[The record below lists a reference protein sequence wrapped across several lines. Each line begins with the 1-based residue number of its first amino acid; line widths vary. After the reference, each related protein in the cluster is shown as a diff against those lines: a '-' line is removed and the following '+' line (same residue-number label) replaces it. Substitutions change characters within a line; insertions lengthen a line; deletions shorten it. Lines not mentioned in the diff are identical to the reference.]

1 MSPEIPVQ
9 SFPLCW
15 PDGQPRTPRAAR
27 KRGQFNMTLGVAVA
41 ELRDEVG
48 RLGARDLIVSTNVR
62 TKPNGMPYAGEREPD
77 DPGVAVYF
85 TWGKGQRAVAC
96 DTYDAV
102 WKNIRAIT
110 HCLDALRALERHGSS
125 AILERAFRGFAALPA
140 AATVPSWWQVLGV
153 PPDASPGEIEDA
165 YRRKA
170 LETHP
175 DKGGSAEA
183 FARVAEARA
192 AALGEGAST

>member
-15 PDGQPRTPRAAR
+15 PDGQPRTPRAGR

-62 TKPNGMPYAGEREPD
+62 TKPNGMPYAGEREPE

-140 AATVPSWWQVLGV
+140 AATVPSWWQILGV

-192 AALGEGAST
+192 AALGEGAAT